1 MSVLANPRNVK
12 CRSKYLFSKRLALGC
27 AVLLLLTCLV
37 SQTWHPA
44 YGHFNT
50 KAPDTDVVLQWPITG
65 SYSMSLDV
73 KVLES
78 PLSNAAIY
86 WGQQFQFANN
96 ETGYITLGV
105 GGNSKVTSFG
115 IFDAIQG
122 SPNNSSGVCDNVIGF
137 LTTGTGSACFIFYNW
152 NIGNDY
158 RLQVSRISDVNGSEQ
173 WQGSIYDYSA
183 NSTSVIGN
191 ILVSPTYGQL
201 GTLSSTWDEYATAS
215 SCDTPPSSAIFSS
228 PYSLNAAGNHA
239 PSKAEL
245 TYGNTTCQ
253 DSNVQ
258 YLGGG
263 AYQADAGSNVTR
275 TTPAKTWLWM
285 QEPTLTSQSQT
296 SLPVPEFTFGE
307 PVFLAVVMIS
317 AIATPA
323 LIQRADSPP
332 HN

>member
-1 MSVLANPRNVK
+1 MPANSRDVK
-12 CRSKYLFSKRLALGC
+12 SRSKYSVIRRLALGC

-37 SQTWHPA
+37 SQTWHPVYA
-44 YGHFNT
+44 HFNT
-50 KAPDTDVVLQWPITG
+50 KAPDTDVVLQWPIAG

-73 KVLES
+73 KVLKS

-115 IFDAIQG
+115 IFDAVQG

-152 NIGNDY
+152 NIGYDY

-173 WQGSIYDYSA
+173 WQGSVYDYSA
-183 NSTSVIGN
+183 NSTSIIGN

-201 GTLSSTWDEYATAS
+201 GTLSSSWDEYATAS
-215 SCDTPPSSAIFSS
+215 SCDTPPSSTIFSS

-239 PSKAEL
+239 PSRAEL

-296 SLPVPEFTFGE
+296 SLPVPEFTSIE

-317 AIATPA
+317 AVAVPS
-323 LIQRADSPP
+323 LIQRTDNPP
-332 HN
+332 HD

>member
-1 MSVLANPRNVK
+1 MTVPANPRNVK
-12 CRSKYLFSKRLALGC
+12 CRSRYSVNKRLALGC
-27 AVLLLLTCLV
+27 AVLLLLTCMV
-37 SQTWHPA
+37 SQTWHPS

-50 KAPDTDVVLQWPITG
+50 KAPDTDVVLQWPIAG

-73 KVLES
+73 KVLKS

-86 WGQQFQFANN
+86 WGQQYQFANN

-152 NIGNDY
+152 NIGYDY
-158 RLQVSRISDVNGSEQ
+158 RLQVSRISDINGSEQ

-183 NSTSVIGN
+183 NSTSIIGN

-215 SCDTPPSSAIFSS
+215 SCDTPPSSAIISS

-239 PSKAEL
+239 PSKAEV

-285 QEPTLTSQSQT
+285 QEPTLTAQSQT
-296 SLPVPEFTFGE
+296 SLPVPEFTSIE

-317 AIATPA
+317 AVAAPA
-323 LIQRADSPP
+323 LIHRADSPS
-332 HN
+332 HD